1 LGVGPC
7 KRILAHTY
15 SCQTQPAA
23 GPDRR
28 EFCRQPRKGKQGIQI
43 MILALKNKSPKICR
57 GTTAADKVCFGFNQ
71 LAVILVAEEI
81 FGRDM
86 KGLGNWLGGDL
97 PDQSVFKHWNSQH
110 RTSKA
115 NSFHYIPWTQVDR
128 LFGLNL
134 KRALRIL
141 DKQHAPRPAKRHSS

>member
-1 LGVGPC
+1 
-7 KRILAHTY
+7 
-15 SCQTQPAA
+15 
-23 GPDRR
+23 
-28 EFCRQPRKGKQGIQI
+28 
-43 MILALKNKSPKICR
+43 
-57 GTTAADKVCFGFNQ
+57 
-71 LAVILVAEEI
+71 VAEEI

-134 KRALRIL
+134 NRALRIL
-141 DKQHAPRPAKRHSS
+141 DKQHAPRSAKRHSSLGMDLPWYQLPGLLPPKILDRQQELCKWVLQCLLEDRHIGKRVGEDLEFR